1 MDIKDIIKLS
11 LEESA
16 LVNAEASVDK
26 DMISALSKASNL
38 LIETF
43 LNKGKILLAGNGGS
57 AADCQHIA
65 AEFIGRLNFDRDPL
79 PAIALTSNTSN
90 LTCIANDYGYEE
102 IFTRQMHAL
111 ANENDSL
118 IVYSTSGKSKNIIK
132 LVAEAK
138 NKVKNIIALTGN
150 YTEELS
156 KHADVV
162 ISVKAS
168 KTTRIQEIH
177 AIAGHIMCECVEETL
192 FNT

>member
-16 LVNAEASVDK
+16 SVNAEASVDK